1 MVESKVKSMENIK
14 WKPSGYK
21 SSGYKIYNEKVR
33 WNSESRIKSII
44 YAEGFETSRQQ
55 NVFNVSW
62 MLWAFMESFEF

>member
-21 SSGYKIYNEKVR
+21 SAGYKIYNEKVR

-44 YAEGFETSRQQ
+44 YAEGGFETPRQ
-55 NVFNVSW
+55 NVFNVSEII
-62 MLWAFMESFEF
+62 LYSI